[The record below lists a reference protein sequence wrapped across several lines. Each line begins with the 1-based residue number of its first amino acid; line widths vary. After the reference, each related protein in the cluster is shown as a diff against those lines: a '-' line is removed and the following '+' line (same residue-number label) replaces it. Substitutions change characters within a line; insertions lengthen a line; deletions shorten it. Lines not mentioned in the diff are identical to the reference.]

1 MKKFLF
7 LFAALALSVGTF
19 AQNMQETVYLKN
31 GSIIRGI
38 IIEQVPAQSLKI
50 RTKDGNIFV
59 FAMSDVEKI
68 SKENVSDRHFR
79 SNRRM
84 THSRWSG
91 PISRIRRLELDRG
104 RRHHFG
110 RRLHRPADFARLPDQ
125 SLHLHGNR
133 HRVQLLLQRHS
144 RQHTDIREHP
154 QRHIAKQHH
163 AVRRP

>member
-68 SKENVSDRHFR
+68 TKENVSDRHF
-79 SNRRM
+79 
-84 THSRWSG
+84 
-91 PISRIRRLELDRG
+91 
-104 RRHHFG
+104 
-110 RRLHRPADFARLPDQ
+110 
-125 SLHLHGNR
+125 
-133 HRVQLLLQRHS
+133 
-144 RQHTDIREHP
+144 
-154 QRHIAKQHH
+154 
-163 AVRRP
+163 

>member
-7 LFAALALSVGTF
+7 LFAALALSVGSV
-19 AQNMQETVYLKN
+19 AQNLQETVYLKN

-91 PISRIRRLELDRG
+91 PEIGYRG
-104 RRHHFG
+104 FVDLNWTAG
-110 RRLHRPADFARLPDQ
+110 VGTTSGVDCIGLLT
-125 SLHLHGNR
+125 SHGYQINPYIY
-133 HRVQLLLQRHS
+133 
-144 RQHTDIREHP
+144 TGIG
-154 QRHIAKQHH
+154 IGFNYF
-163 AVRRP
+163 